1 MRTVVL
7 LAFVIGLAS
16 IAPAESVDSGILTV
30 PASQC
35 VWHVGDNPSWAAT
48 SLDEAGWMKYTG
60 WKWSDMNPDEP
71 HFWVRCHADLS
82 ALSGMAHPAIQVQVL
97 PAYQLFVNGGLIGG
111 VGDMLSGH
119 YSMNTVRS
127 FPLTKSIS
135 QPTTI
140 ALRVTIRI
148 VGTAPAGIS
157 TDGILTINA
166 GDESALQNL
175 RASFIVRVVYANL
188 PPFVCFEIVGIF
200 GLVFLG
206 LSFHGRSHRELLLL
220 GVFCISAAVF
230 YLDLAC
236 KAALVDFSDT
246 TYMVIAGASVS
257 ILFVARILFFF
268 ALTGRRVPLPFWI
281 LVGLVVPYMAGL
293 AVEALVPIH
302 ESLMV
307 SAFRLHWFGRLSESA
322 DAAASF
328 APFVAFWPYSRIA
341 PRIRPVALLCM
352 AWGMALIFQHLVLAT
367 NFRIPGLPNLQPR
380 WLIASQSIQVITTL
394 CAIAALLW
402 LLFREQRRVSDER
415 AEMAGEL
422 QAARHVHQYL
432 IPTSMPETPG
442 FTIETEYRPSR
453 EVGGDF
459 FQVLPQADGN
469 VLIVIGDVAGKGIEA
484 GMLATLIV
492 GAVRTAAA
500 FTTDPAGILALLN
513 ERLCGRS
520 LVTCLA
526 LLINQ
531 DGAATLVNAGHIPPY
546 LNGHEIPLDGSLPL
560 GAVSGMQFPVLR
572 FNLAADD
579 SLLLLT
585 DGVGEAQ
592 DAHGKLFGFDRIA
605 ELLHTGADG
614 AAIARAAQAH
624 GQEDDITVLTLTF
637 APTGVVHA

>member
-1 MRTVVL
+1 MRKAVL
-7 LAFVIGLAS
+7 LAFVIGMASAASAAS
-16 IAPAESVDSGILTV
+16 IDSGILTV

-35 VWHVGDNPSWAAT
+35 VWRAGDNPSWAAP
-48 SLDEAGWMKYTG
+48 SLDDSNWMPYTG
-60 WKWSDMNPDEP
+60 WKWSNMNPDEP

-82 ALSGMAHPAIQVQVL
+82 ALSGMAHPAIQVQLL
-97 PAYQLFVNGGLIGG
+97 PAYQIFVNGELIGG
-111 VGDMLSGH
+111 AGDLRNGH
-119 YSMNTVRS
+119 FSTNLIRS
-127 FPLTKSIS
+127 FPLAKSTPQS
-135 QPTTI
+135 ATI
-140 ALRVTIRI
+140 ALRITFRI
-148 VGTAPAGIS
+148 VGTSPAGIPS
-157 TDGILTINA
+157 DGVLKINA
-166 GDESALQNL
+166 GDQSALQGL
-175 RASFIVRVVYANL
+175 RAGVIVAQVSTNL
-188 PPFVCFEIVGIF
+188 NPIVCFEIVGIF

-206 LSFHGRSHRELLLL
+206 LFFHGRSHRELLLL

-236 KAALVDFSDT
+236 KAMLVDISDT
-246 TYMVIAGASVS
+246 TYMMIAGAAVTV
-257 ILFVARILFFF
+257 LFVARIWFFF
-268 ALTGRRVPLPFWI
+268 ALTGRRVPLLFWV

-293 AVEALVPIH
+293 AVEAILPLHQSVK
-302 ESLMV
+302 V
-307 SAFRLHWFGRLSESA
+307 SAFCMHWLARVSETA

-341 PRIRPVALLCM
+341 PRMRSVAVLCM
-352 AWGMALIFQHLVLAT
+352 AWGMALFFQHAVLAT

-402 LLFREQRRVSDER
+402 LLFCEQRRVSDER
-415 AEMAGEL
+415 AEMAGEM
-422 QAARHVHQYL
+422 QAARLVHQYL

-459 FQVLPQADGN
+459 FQVLPQSGGK

-500 FTTDPAGILALLN
+500 FTTNPARILALLN

-526 LLINQ
+526 LLVEQ
-531 DGAATLVNAGHIPPY
+531 DGSALLVNAGHIPPY
-546 LNGHEIPLDGSLPL
+546 LNGHELPLDGALPL

-572 FNLAADD
+572 FSLAPDD

-592 DAHGKLFGFDRIA
+592 NAQGELFGFDRVS
-605 ELLHTGADG
+605 ELLRTGADG

-624 GQEDDITVLTLTF
+624 GQQDDITVLTLSF
-637 APTGVVHA
+637 APAEMML